1 MSCAWDN
8 YAWDKQK
15 KEVNE
20 LKDYLEEK
28 QHTIKID
35 EKEKIYKGIGQ
46 ITNEDIDNSKVFL
59 CCLTED
65 YVNDD
70 NRMIELNLAIGLQ
83 KPILWVIF
91 DQNENIVYQEIIKS
105 QSRVNI
111 YPEAHPMY
119 KSSERDLIKK
129 ALDQILES
137 PVSNQDCLYIN
148 TTQ

>member
-1 MSCAWDN
+1 MDSFDIFMSF
-8 YAWDKQK
+8 AWDKLK

-20 LKDYLEEK
+20 LKDELEEK
-28 QHTIKID
+28 YTIKID

-46 ITNEDIDNSKVFL
+46 ITNEDIDHSKVFL
-59 CCLTED
+59 CCLTEE
-65 YVNDD
+65 YVKDD

-91 DQNENIVYQEIIKS
+91 DQNENIDYEEMIKT
-105 QSRVNI
+105 QSRIKI

-119 KSSERDLIKK
+119 NSSERDLIKK

-137 PVSNQDCLYIN
+137 PVSNQNCLYIN
-148 TTQ
+148 TT